1 MRRRIS
7 KAEVWHHIMC
17 GLIALGGC
25 VGPADAYGEYVREWH
40 QPEPQPDWDWS
51 IPRQWYDQ
59 ARRRDTA

>member
-25 VGPADAYGEYVREWH
+25 VGPAEAYSEYMRERH
-40 QPEPQPDWDWS
+40 QPEPEWDWS
-51 IPRQWYDQ
+51 TPNRWYDE
-59 ARRRDTA
+59 AWRRGSV